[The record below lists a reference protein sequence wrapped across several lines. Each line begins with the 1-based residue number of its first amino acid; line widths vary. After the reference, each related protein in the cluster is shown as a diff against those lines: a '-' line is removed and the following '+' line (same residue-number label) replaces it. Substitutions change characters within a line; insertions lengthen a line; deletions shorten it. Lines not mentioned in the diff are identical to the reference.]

1 MAIANAPSAPILTA
15 DGIPLRVSLRRSMRR
30 SKLRALAL
38 VLPAFLFLVIVF
50 ILPIGNLLTR
60 SVDDALINHQLPL
73 TFSLI
78 ETWDRDQQSLP
89 EEALFESVYL
99 DLTTINK
106 FLIANNTGANVDV
119 SDSAWWL
126 KIPPKGPYKDSIVQI
141 NPRWGEASAWQ
152 PLKQLVDK
160 SLAHRGTEKEKRNVK
175 QRAAFDLCS
184 ELTPLNNASCRTLF
198 KALETWDGQSAPDE
212 SLFAALYKD
221 LNSAQKILSGKSSTR
236 MNYEEPGWKGI
247 IRTSLRKF
255 KTIEGPPY
263 RDAMIKANKGWGEVR
278 FWQSLVLMKDARTMG
293 YYLNAFDRRYDVDK
307 NIILRSE
314 ERRVYVMLWWRT
326 LILSLIVT
334 VGCLVLSYPVAHLLA
349 TLPLRY
355 SNLLM
360 ICVLM
365 PFWTSLLVR
374 IVSWM
379 VMLQQEGVINDALV
393 WTRLI
398 SDENRLPMMYNFTGT
413 VIVMIQILLPFM
425 ILPIYSVMK
434 TIPPSYMRAAQNLGA
449 APSLAFLRVYMPLT
463 LPGVGA
469 GVILVFIVA
478 IGYYIT
484 PELVGGKDGRL
495 IGNMIAYHMQKS
507 LNWGLGAAMGTVL
520 LAAILV
526 LYWVY
531 DKIVGVDNLKMG

>member
-38 VLPAFLFLVIVF
+38 VLPAFLFLVTVF

-184 ELTPLNNASCRTLF
+184 ELTPLRNASCGKLF
-198 KALETWDGQSAPDE
+198 KALEAWDGQSAPDE

-263 RDAMIKANKGWGEVR
+263 RDALIKANKGWGEVR

>member
-38 VLPAFLFLVIVF
+38 VLPAFLFLVTVF

-60 SVDDALINHQLPL
+60 SVDDTLINHQLPL

-119 SDSAWWL
+119 SDAAWWL

-141 NPRWGEASAWQ
+141 NPRWGEAGAWQ
-152 PLKQLVDK
+152 PLKQIVDN
-160 SLAHRGTEKEKRNVK
+160 SLAYRGTEKQQKNVK
-175 QRAAFDLCS
+175 QRATFDLCS

-198 KALETWDGQSAPDE
+198 KALEAWDGQSAPDE

-263 RDAMIKANKGWGEVR
+263 RDALIKANKGWGEVR

-379 VMLQQEGVINDALV
+379 VMLQQEGVINDTLV

>member
-106 FLIANNTGANVDV
+106 FLIANNTGASVDV
-119 SDSAWWL
+119 SNAAWWL
-126 KIPPKGPYKDSIVQI
+126 KIPPKGPYKESIVQI
-141 NPRWGEASAWQ
+141 NPRWGEAGAWQ

-184 ELTPLNNASCRTLF
+184 ELTPLRNASCRTLF

-263 RDAMIKANKGWGEVR
+263 RDALIKANKGWGEVR

-379 VMLQQEGVINDALV
+379 VMLQQEGVINDTLV

>member
-106 FLIANNTGANVDV
+106 FLIANNTGASVDV
-119 SDSAWWL
+119 SNAAWWL
-126 KIPPKGPYKDSIVQI
+126 KIPPKGPYKESIVQI
-141 NPRWGEASAWQ
+141 NPRWSEAGAWQ

-236 MNYEEPGWKGI
+236 MNYEEPGWKGV

-255 KTIEGPPY
+255 KKIEGPPY

>member
-106 FLIANNTGANVDV
+106 FLIANNTGASVDV
-119 SDSAWWL
+119 SNAAWWL
-126 KIPPKGPYKDSIVQI
+126 KIPPKGPYKESIVQI
-141 NPRWGEASAWQ
+141 NPRWGEAGAWQ

-184 ELTPLNNASCRTLF
+184 ELTPLRNASCGKLF
-198 KALETWDGQSAPDE
+198 KALEAWDGQSAPAE
-212 SLFAALYKD
+212 LLFAALYKD

-263 RDAMIKANKGWGEVR
+263 RDALIKANKGWGEVR

>member
-106 FLIANNTGANVDV
+106 FLIANNTGASVDV
-119 SDSAWWL
+119 SNAAWWL
-126 KIPPKGPYKDSIVQI
+126 KIPPKGPYKESIVQI
-141 NPRWGEASAWQ
+141 NPRWGEAGAWQ

-184 ELTPLNNASCRTLF
+184 ELTPLRNASCRTLF

-263 RDAMIKANKGWGEVR
+263 RDALIKANNGWGEVR

>member
-38 VLPAFLFLVIVF
+38 VLPAFLFLVVVF

-106 FLIANNTGANVDV
+106 FLIANNTGASVDV
-119 SDSAWWL
+119 SNAAWWL
-126 KIPPKGPYKDSIVQI
+126 KIPPKGPYKESIVQI
-141 NPRWGEASAWQ
+141 NPRWGEAGAWQ

-184 ELTPLNNASCRTLF
+184 ELTPLRNASCGKLF
-198 KALETWDGQSAPDE
+198 KALEAWDGQSAPDE

-263 RDAMIKANKGWGEVR
+263 RDALIKANKGWGEVR

>member
-1 MAIANAPSAPILTA
+1 
-15 DGIPLRVSLRRSMRR
+15 
-30 SKLRALAL
+30 
-38 VLPAFLFLVIVF
+38 
-50 ILPIGNLLTR
+50 
-60 SVDDALINHQLPL
+60 
-73 TFSLI
+73 
-78 ETWDRDQQSLP
+78 
-89 EEALFESVYL
+89 
-99 DLTTINK
+99 
-106 FLIANNTGANVDV
+106 
-119 SDSAWWL
+119 
-126 KIPPKGPYKDSIVQI
+126 
-141 NPRWGEASAWQ
+141 
-152 PLKQLVDK
+152 
-160 SLAHRGTEKEKRNVK
+160 
-175 QRAAFDLCS
+175 
-184 ELTPLNNASCRTLF
+184 
-198 KALETWDGQSAPDE
+198 
-212 SLFAALYKD
+212 
-221 LNSAQKILSGKSSTR
+221 
-236 MNYEEPGWKGI
+236 
-247 IRTSLRKF
+247 
-255 KTIEGPPY
+255 
-263 RDAMIKANKGWGEVR
+263 MIKANKGWGEVR

-326 LILSLIVT
+326 LMLSLIVT

-379 VMLQQEGVINDALV
+379 VMLQQEGVINDTLV

>member
-106 FLIANNTGANVDV
+106 FLIANNTGASVDV
-119 SDSAWWL
+119 SNAAWWL
-126 KIPPKGPYKDSIVQI
+126 KIPPKGPYKESIVQI
-141 NPRWGEASAWQ
+141 NPRWGEAGAWQ

-184 ELTPLNNASCRTLF
+184 ELTPLRNASCRTLF

-263 RDAMIKANKGWGEVR
+263 RDALIKANKGWGEVR

-495 IGNMIAYHMQKS
+495 IGNMIAYPMQKS

>member
-38 VLPAFLFLVIVF
+38 VLPAFLFLVTVF

-106 FLIANNTGANVDV
+106 FLIANNTGASVDV
-119 SDSAWWL
+119 SNAAWWL
-126 KIPPKGPYKDSIVQI
+126 KIPPKGPYKESIVQI
-141 NPRWGEASAWQ
+141 NPRWGEAGAWQ

>member
-106 FLIANNTGANVDV
+106 FLIANNTGASVDV
-119 SDSAWWL
+119 SNAAWWL
-126 KIPPKGPYKDSIVQI
+126 KIPPKGPYKESIVQI
-141 NPRWGEASAWQ
+141 NPRWGEAGAWQ

-175 QRAAFDLCS
+175 QRAAFDLCG

-263 RDAMIKANKGWGEVR
+263 RDALIKANKGWGEVR
-278 FWQSLVLMKDARTMG
+278 FWQSLVLMKDTRTMG

>member
-1 MAIANAPSAPILTA
+1 MAFANASSAPILTA
-15 DGIPLRVSLRRSMRR
+15 DGIPLRVSLKRSMRR
-30 SKLRALAL
+30 SKVQALIL
-38 VLPAFLFLVIVF
+38 VLPAFLFLLIVF

-60 SVDDALINHQLPL
+60 SVDDSMVNYQLPL

-78 ETWDRDQQSLP
+78 ENWDRQSLP
-89 EEALFESVYL
+89 EEVLFEALYL
-99 DLTTINK
+99 DFTTVNK
-106 FLIANNTGANVDV
+106 FFIANNAGASVDS
-119 SDSAWWL
+119 SDAGWWL
-126 KIPPKGPYKDSIVQI
+126 KIPAKGPYKDAIVKI
-141 NPRWGEASAWQ
+141 NPKWGEADTWH
-152 PLKQLVDK
+152 PLKQLVDD
-160 SLAHRGTEKEKRNVK
+160 AHRHDGTKAAKK
-175 QRAAFDLCS
+175 KIQRAAFDLCS
-184 ELTPLNNASCRTLF
+184 ELTPLTNARCS
-198 KALETWDGQSAPDE
+198 K
-212 SLFAALYKD
+212 LFAALEKWDGESAPGEPLFAAIYKD
-221 LNSAQKILSGKSSTR
+221 LNSAQKIMTGKSSTR
-236 MNYEEPGWKGI
+236 MNYEKPGWKGL
-247 IRTSLRKF
+247 IRKSVRVF
-255 KTIEGPPY
+255 KKIDGPPY
-263 RDAMIKANKGWGEVR
+263 QEAFIKADGRWSEVG
-278 FWQSLVLMKDARTMG
+278 FWQSLVLMKDPRTMG
-293 YYLNAFDRRYDVDK
+293 YYLNAFDRRFDVDK
-307 NIILRSE
+307 NIVLQSE

-326 LILSLIVT
+326 LLISLIVT

-374 IVSWM
+374 IVAWM
-379 VMLQQEGVINDALV
+379 VMLQQQGVINDTLV
-393 WTRLI
+393 WTHLL

-449 APSLAFLRVYMPLT
+449 SPSLAFLRVYMPQT
-463 LPGVGA
+463 LPGIGA

-484 PELVGGKDGRL
+484 PDLVGGKDGKM

-520 LAAILV
+520 LGAILV
-526 LYWVY
+526 LYWIY
-531 DKIVGVDNLKMG
+531 DKLVGIDNLKMG

>member
-263 RDAMIKANKGWGEVR
+263 RDALIKANKGWGEVR

>member
-160 SLAHRGTEKEKRNVK
+160 SLAHRGTEKEKRNIK
-175 QRAAFDLCS
+175 QRATFDLCS

-198 KALETWDGQSAPDE
+198 KALETWDGQSVPDE

-263 RDAMIKANKGWGEVR
+263 RDALIKANKGWGEVR

>member
-106 FLIANNTGANVDV
+106 FLIANNTGASVDV
-119 SDSAWWL
+119 SNAAWWL
-126 KIPPKGPYKDSIVQI
+126 KIPPKGPYKESIVQI
-141 NPRWGEASAWQ
+141 NPRWGEAGAWQ

-184 ELTPLNNASCRTLF
+184 ELTPLRNASCRTLF

-263 RDAMIKANKGWGEVR
+263 RDALIKANKGWGEVR
-278 FWQSLVLMKDARTMG
+278 FWQSLVLMKDTRTMG

>member
-1 MAIANAPSAPILTA
+1 
-15 DGIPLRVSLRRSMRR
+15 
-30 SKLRALAL
+30 
-38 VLPAFLFLVIVF
+38 
-50 ILPIGNLLTR
+50 
-60 SVDDALINHQLPL
+60 
-73 TFSLI
+73 
-78 ETWDRDQQSLP
+78 
-89 EEALFESVYL
+89 
-99 DLTTINK
+99 
-106 FLIANNTGANVDV
+106 
-119 SDSAWWL
+119 
-126 KIPPKGPYKDSIVQI
+126 
-141 NPRWGEASAWQ
+141 
-152 PLKQLVDK
+152 
-160 SLAHRGTEKEKRNVK
+160 
-175 QRAAFDLCS
+175 
-184 ELTPLNNASCRTLF
+184 
-198 KALETWDGQSAPDE
+198 
-212 SLFAALYKD
+212 
-221 LNSAQKILSGKSSTR
+221 
-236 MNYEEPGWKGI
+236 
-247 IRTSLRKF
+247 
-255 KTIEGPPY
+255 
-263 RDAMIKANKGWGEVR
+263 
-278 FWQSLVLMKDARTMG
+278 MG

-379 VMLQQEGVINDALV
+379 VMLQQEGVINDTLV